1 MTNITLIIIG
11 LTISFFATA
20 FGALIIYFFK
30 QNISPSLS
38 SIISGF
44 SAGIMISASVWG
56 LLIPS
61 FEYGSYLNNLYFL
74 PSVFGTF
81 LGCLFLVFIDTI
93 VKKTQNKNK
102 NIQLQNK
109 NSNNLKTFIIAF
121 TIHNI
126 PEGMAIGFAF
136 GNAFIVSSSGMYA
149 SSLML
154 AIAISIQNIP
164 EGLAVA
170 LPVYKETKSKT
181 KSFLLG
187 SLSGIVEPIF
197 AIFGFFLAGIA
208 KIIIPW
214 LLAFSAGTML
224 FVSASDLIPNSKI
237 EGTKD
242 IGSWAFIF
250 GFLIM
255 MLLDVLLA

>member
-1 MTNITLIIIG
+1 MTDTFLIIIG
-11 LTISFFATA
+11 LTISFIATSL
-20 FGALIIYFFK
+20 GALIVIFI
-30 QNISPSLS
+30 NGTISEKLN

-61 FEYGSYLNNLYFL
+61 FDYSNYLNNLYFL
-74 PSVFGTF
+74 PSIIGTI
-81 LGCLFLVFIDTI
+81 LGCLFLVLIDAI
-93 VKKTQNKNK
+93 ARIAQKSGNF
-102 NIQLQNK
+102 LQTPQQ
-109 NSNNLKTFIIAF
+109 NNLKSFIIAF

-136 GNAFIVSSSGMYA
+136 GNAIASNSTTLLA
-149 SSLML
+149 SSFMI

-170 LPVYKETKSKT
+170 LPVYKTTKNKT
-181 KSFLLG
+181 KAFFIG
-187 SLSGIVEPIF
+187 TLSGIVEPIF
-197 AIFGFFLAGIA
+197 ALFGFFLAGIA

-224 FVSASDLIPNSKI
+224 FVAVNDLIPDSKL
-237 EGTKD
+237 ENKKHGAW
-242 IGSWAFIF
+242 SFIF
-250 GFLIM
+250 GFIIM
-255 MLLDVLLA
+255 MLLDVLLG